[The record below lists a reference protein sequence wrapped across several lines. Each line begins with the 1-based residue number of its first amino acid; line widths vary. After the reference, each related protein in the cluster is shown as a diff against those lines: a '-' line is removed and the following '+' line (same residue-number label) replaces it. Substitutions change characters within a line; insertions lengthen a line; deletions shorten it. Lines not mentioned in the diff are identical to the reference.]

1 VRLLLDTSVFLWL
14 QTEPER
20 LGSQLEQVAD
30 PATDLFV
37 SAATAWEI
45 AIKYALGRLPLP
57 EPPDR
62 WMPDR
67 VRALAAVPLPIDH
80 DHALAVAALPPV
92 HRDPVDRL
100 LIAQSRLLGAP
111 LLTAD
116 SIFTRY
122 DVQTLFVEP

>member
-1 VRLLLDTSVFLWL
+1 
-14 QTEPER
+14 
-20 LGSQLEQVAD
+20 VAD
-30 PATDLFV
+30 PATELFV

-92 HRDPVDRL
+92 HRDPFDRL
-100 LIAQSRLLGAP
+100 LITQSRLLGAP

-116 SIFTRY
+116 PIFTRY
-122 DVQTLFVEP
+122 DVQTLFVGP